1 MHKNGVELVTDPAL
15 DLTPNLTHSLHCI
28 AFCICVLYYC
38 VFRILYFVCT
48 SNLTPTL
55 THSLHFLYYIA
66 AYCTVLQFVF
76 VLYII
81 VYFVFCI
88 LCLYVYI
95 KSGTKSH
102 SFFALSGLYIAA
114 YYTVLHFV
122 FVFYVVYFV
131 FECVHRI

>member
-1 MHKNGVELVTDPAL
+1 MELVTDPAL

-102 SFFALSGLYIAA
+102 SLILCTCCTIYCSILRCIAFCIC
-114 YYTVLHFV
+114 VLCCV
-122 FVFYVVYFV
+122 F
-131 FECVHRI
+131 CI